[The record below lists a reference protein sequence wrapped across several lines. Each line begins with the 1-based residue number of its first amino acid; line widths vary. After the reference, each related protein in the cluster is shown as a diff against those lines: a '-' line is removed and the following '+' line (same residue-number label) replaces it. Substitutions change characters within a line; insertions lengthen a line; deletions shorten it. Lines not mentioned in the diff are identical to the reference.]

1 VLQFKSK
8 DDLQQL
14 SPDDPAYPIVA
25 DLVQRLIVNYEADGF
40 GYDPEADGWVCLVQE
55 GDTERVLDEI
65 WDDWTLLDIPWEGI
79 TREGDFFIAVFLANN
94 QFGLVFVIPDVPWV
108 NDELREVMEEQ
119 LDPAMATRKVEHHI

>member
-1 VLQFKSK
+1 MITFKSTT
-8 DDLQQL
+8 DLQTL
-14 SPDDPAYPIVA
+14 PANDPAHSVIKELIDQLIRAYTWEGHPYVA
-25 DLVQRLIVNYEADGF
+25 EDYGYIILIE
-40 GYDPEADGWVCLVQE
+40 PEDS
-55 GDTERVLDEI
+55 DRVLSEI

-119 LDPAMATRKVEHHI
+119 LDPAMATRDRKSVV